1 MAFTVLTRKRK
12 IKPDNTYLS
21 IVCQQLPD
29 LIFYILSVFAH
40 IPSFIQSYIGC
51 IRCLTLWMITVNC
64 IIRMMPVNKRIVE
77 SNFQSFGSESF
88 NIFFYQIF
96 PVRSVWR
103 FIVGKFRVEQTE
115 TLMMFCSEDNILHS
129 CSFSHFCPFMRLSLI
144 HIKHFKI
151 LLILFV
157 CHSFSILHPF
167 VAGG

>member
-96 PVRSVWR
+96 PVRRVR
-103 FIVGKFRVEQTE
+103 CFIVGKFRVEQTE
-115 TLMMFCSEDNILHS
+115 TLMVFCSKDYIPVSYTHLRAHETRHDI
-129 CSFSHFCPFMRLSLI
+129 
-144 HIKHFKI
+144 
-151 LLILFV
+151 
-157 CHSFSILHPF
+157 
-167 VAGG
+167 